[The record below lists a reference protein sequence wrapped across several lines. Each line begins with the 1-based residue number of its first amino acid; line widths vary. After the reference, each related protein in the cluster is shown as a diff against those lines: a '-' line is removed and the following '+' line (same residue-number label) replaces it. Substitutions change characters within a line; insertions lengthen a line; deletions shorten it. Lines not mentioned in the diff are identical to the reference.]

1 MIGWFSG
8 YAASIFKH
16 GKTYRNKKLYE
27 LVSFRVKEI
36 VVANIG
42 HDHLLSFYVARLHFT
57 ADLLEDNYYSVCTA
71 TTVITL

>member
-1 MIGWFSG
+1 MQLLFLNMG
-8 YAASIFKH
+8 KH
-16 GKTYRNKKLYE
+16 IEIRSYE